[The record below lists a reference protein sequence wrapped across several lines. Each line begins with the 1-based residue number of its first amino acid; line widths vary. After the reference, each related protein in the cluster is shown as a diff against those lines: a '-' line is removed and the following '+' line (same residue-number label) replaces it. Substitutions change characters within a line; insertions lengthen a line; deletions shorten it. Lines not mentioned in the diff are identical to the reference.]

1 MISQVGR
8 ASVPKESFLSTNAH
22 SVKLDPNPENELG
35 GFRLASPGDPADPRK
50 LNRCAAKSA
59 RKTGKRAP
67 AALIVPRESGPGPR
81 SAPECPPI
89 HARGG
94 A

>member
-35 GFRLASPGDPADPRK
+35 GFRLASTGDPADPS
-50 LNRCAAKSA
+50 LGS
-59 RKTGKRAP
+59 
-67 AALIVPRESGPGPR
+67 
-81 SAPECPPI
+81 
-89 HARGG
+89 
-94 A
+94 